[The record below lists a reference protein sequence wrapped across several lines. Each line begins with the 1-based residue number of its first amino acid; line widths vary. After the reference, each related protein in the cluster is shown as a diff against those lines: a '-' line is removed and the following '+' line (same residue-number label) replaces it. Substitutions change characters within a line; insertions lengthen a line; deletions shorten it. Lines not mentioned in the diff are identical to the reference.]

1 MYNKMNLIMKKVLLA
16 AVLFCFV
23 GIISAQDI
31 QLLPPVKSGGKPLME
46 ALNDRQSHRNFEK
59 KDLPVQTLS
68 NLLWAANGFNRDDKR
83 TVPTSQNKQE
93 MDVYVVLSS
102 GIYLYDAKANV
113 LLLKEKGDF
122 RAALGQPNISD
133 NAALTLVYV
142 ANLDK
147 ASNREAGFIDS
158 GFIAQNVY
166 LYCASEGLGSV
177 VRASF
182 TRPGLHEAMKLGE
195 KQVITIVQAVGFIK

>member
-1 MYNKMNLIMKKVLLA
+1 MNLIMKKVLLA
-16 AVLFCFV
+16 VVLFCFI
-23 GIISAQDI
+23 GTISAQDI
-31 QLLPPVKSGGKPLME
+31 QLLPPVRSGGKPLME

-59 KDLPVQTLS
+59 KDLPAQTLS

-93 MDVYVVLSS
+93 MDVYVVFSS
-102 GIYLYDAKANV
+102 GIYLYDAKANT

-122 RAALGQPNISD
+122 RAALGQPNITD